1 MDAFITML
9 QNFYKENKRS
19 SLPWRKTK
27 DVYKILV
34 SEIMLQQTQVGRVL
48 VKYTE
53 FLTRFPAV
61 ESLAEAPLRDV
72 LVLWQGLGYNRRA
85 KFLHEASKKIVEAKL
100 SELKNYIFLCSLP
113 GVGQS
118 TAGAVFAFTQN
129 KPVVFIETNI
139 RAVILHHFFEDI
151 DSHGEEK
158 VPDVQIQEVLKKLI
172 ERLPKDF
179 GPRDFYYAMYDY
191 GTHLK
196 QTLGTQRKLLHQKST
211 SYVKQSKF
219 QGSRRQLRAYILKV
233 FLETTKT
240 HLSKKNMK
248 TKLVEKVLETKP
260 KALEKYEK
268 EDIMLLIDE
277 LSDEGMLN

>member
-27 DVYKILV
+27 DIYKILV

-53 FLTRFPAV
+53 FLTRFPTA
-61 ESLAEAPLRDV
+61 ESLAKAPLRDV
-72 LVLWQGLGYNRRA
+72 LTLWQGLGYNRRA
-85 KFLHEASKKIVEAKL
+85 KFLHEASKKIVEAKP
-100 SELKNYIFLCSLP
+100 SELKSYIFLCSLP

-139 RAVILHHFFEDI
+139 RTVILHHFFTDI
-151 DSHGEEK
+151 TEEK
-158 VPDVQIQEVLKKLI
+158 VPDIKIQEVLKKMI
-172 ERLPKDF
+172 EKLPKDF

-191 GTHLK
+191 GTYLK

-211 SYVKQSKF
+211 SYTKQSKF

-233 FLETTKT
+233 FLEMTKA
-240 HLSKKNMK
+240 HLSKKNV
-248 TKLVEKVLETKP
+248 TSKLVEKVLETKP
-260 KALEKYEK
+260 KALEEYMK
-268 EDIMLLIDE
+268 EDVVLLIDE

>member
-1 MDAFITML
+1 ML

-27 DVYKILV
+27 GVYKILV

-53 FLTRFPAV
+53 FLTRFPSV
-61 ESLAEAPLRDV
+61 ESLAKAPLRDV
-72 LVLWQGLGYNRRA
+72 LILWQGLGYNRRA
-85 KFLHEASKKIVEAKL
+85 KFLHEASKKIVEAKP
-100 SELKNYIFLCSLP
+100 SELKSYTFLCSLP

-179 GPRDFYYAMYDY
+179 GPRDFYYALYDY
-191 GTHLK
+191 GTYLK
-196 QTLGTQRKLLHQKST
+196 QTLGVERKRLHQKST
-211 SYVKQSKF
+211 SYTKQSKF
-219 QGSRRQLRAYILKV
+219 AGSRRQLRAFILKL
-233 FLETTKT
+233 FLEMTRV
-240 HLSKKNMK
+240 HLDKKGFK
-248 TKLVEKVLETKP
+248 KILVERVLKMKPEALKQYTQTDIETLVEELET
-260 KALEKYEK
+260 
-268 EDIMLLIDE
+268 
-277 LSDEGMLN
+277 EGMFI